1 MNQHLDAALNLT
13 KGSTIWL
20 SHMSEKSVWLFI
32 FILLYAAYCFFWG
45 VRGSRYNSDNPEN
58 YYLANRSISS
68 WVFFFAATAATFAG
82 LTVISQASL
91 IYHDGF
97 QYVGTAFIAITVP
110 LGSIFFFKRQWMLSR
125 KFGYITPGEMYY
137 DYYKSNAIRIIS
149 VLVTFFFAV
158 PLLAVLFGATGYLV
172 NILTGE
178 YVSREL
184 GMWVIST
191 IVLFYVTR
199 GGFKSIFSVGVVQS
213 WLYFLTVIILGLIT
227 YSLIGDFESFGKSL
241 AKIAS
246 SKVSF
251 WGNTNGYGGGDY
263 NGYFALPGVI
273 QWVAGLGKNEAIG
286 GPWTAMMIFT
296 FTISFMGIILS
307 PSFSMLSYTAKHPK
321 VFSYY
326 QIWGSAVVVGLLL
339 FIFTTFQGIGAS
351 LLGANAEINSS
362 GLSIDKLLP
371 EISNN
376 DHSSIVYHIMNLMDN
391 HALWLTGLL
400 AVGLI
405 AALQSTAASLLMTSG
420 SIITR
425 DFYKAYVD
433 QNMNWE
439 KERRA
444 ARIIMM
450 LIFLASLYLATFAK
464 PAMIIFSGI
473 SISIAFQFLIVLL
486 GLVWFPWITRGAAIS
501 GIIIGIII
509 VILTETIGQQISGNR
524 LPWGRWPLTIHSGVW
539 GLLFNVFICFS
550 VSAFSSIIK
559 MDNDRDYRQK
569 FHNFLDENMGLHP
582 SRTKLRS
589 FAYVIA
595 LIWLFFGVGPGQV
608 LGNNFFGAPDAGYD
622 SWILKIPSLWG
633 YQLIWWFF
641 GIGLIWFLA
650 SKMDLSTLPNRPIQ
664 SGDLYKNPDEVSGEK
679 NYLDNL
685 GTGYGW
691 ILILIGLAIF
701 SIIFYVYYV

>member
-1 MNQHLDAALNLT
+1 
-13 KGSTIWL
+13 
-20 SHMSEKSVWLFI
+20 MSEKSVWLFL
-32 FILLYAAYCFFWG
+32 FILLYAAFCFFWG
-45 VRGSRYNSDNPEN
+45 VRGSKFNSENPDK
-58 YYLANRSISS
+58 YYLADKKVSS

-82 LTVISQASL
+82 LTIISQSSL
-91 IYHDGF
+91 IFNDGF

-110 LGSIFFFKRQWMLSR
+110 LGSLFFFKRQWMLSR
-125 KFGYITPGEMYY
+125 KFGYITPGEMYF
-137 DYYKSNAIRIIS
+137 DYYKSDTLRIIT
-149 VLVTFFFAV
+149 VLVTFFVAI
-158 PLLAVLFGATGYLV
+158 PLLAVFFGATGFLV
-172 NILTGE
+172 NVLSDGYI
-178 YVSREL
+178 SRDL

-199 GGFKSIFSVGVVQS
+199 GGFKSVVSVGVVQS
-213 WLYFLTVIILGLIT
+213 WLYFITAIILGLII
-227 YSLIGDFESFGKSL
+227 YYFVGNFEVFGQALSKL
-241 AKIAS
+241 AS
-246 SKVSF
+246 SSISN

-273 QWVAGLGKNEAIG
+273 QWVGGLGKNSAVG

-296 FTISFMGIILS
+296 FTLSFMGVVLS
-307 PSFSMLSYTAKHPK
+307 PSFSMWSYSAKHPK

-326 QIWGSAVVVGLLL
+326 QVWGSAVAIGFIL
-339 FIFTTFQGIGAS
+339 FIFSTYQGIGAS
-351 LLGANAEINSS
+351 LLGANSEINNS
-362 GLSIDKLLP
+362 GLSINTVLP
-371 EISNN
+371 ELSQKNHTLLIYN
-376 DHSSIVYHIMNLMDN
+376 IINLMDN
-391 HALWLTGLL
+391 SALWLTGLL
-400 AVGLI
+400 AVGVI
-405 AALQSTAASLLMTSG
+405 AAIQSTSAAFLMTSG

-425 DFYKAYVD
+425 DLYKTYV
-433 QNMNWE
+433 NKNITWKNE
-439 KERRA
+439 LVAVRL
-444 ARIIMM
+444 ITM

-464 PAMIIFSGI
+464 PAMVIFSGI

-539 GLLFNVFICFS
+539 GLIFNVFICFS
-550 VSAFSSIIK
+550 VSAFSVLAKI
-559 MDNDRDYRQK
+559 DTDREHRQK
-569 FHNFLDENMGLHP
+569 FHDFLNDHMGLHP

-595 LIWLFFGVGPGQV
+595 LIWLFFGAGPGQV
-608 LGNNFFGAPDAGYD
+608 LGNNFFGDPGGGYEA
-622 SWILKIPSLWG
+622 WILKIPSIWG

-664 SGDLYKNPDEVSGEK
+664 ANDLHKQPDEVLGEV
-679 NYLDNL
+679 NYIDKL

-691 ILILIGLAIF
+691 ILILIGIAIF
-701 SIIFYVYYV
+701 TIIFYVYFV

>member
-1 MNQHLDAALNLT
+1 
-13 KGSTIWL
+13 
-20 SHMSEKSVWLFI
+20 MSEKSVWLFL
-32 FILLYAAYCFFWG
+32 FILLYAAFCFFWG
-45 VRGSRYNSDNPEN
+45 VRGSKFNSENPDK
-58 YYLANRSISS
+58 YYLADKKVSS

-82 LTVISQASL
+82 LTIISQSSL
-91 IYHDGF
+91 IFNDGF

-110 LGSIFFFKRQWMLSR
+110 LGSLFFFKRQWMLSR
-125 KFGYITPGEMYY
+125 KFGYITPGEMYF
-137 DYYKSNAIRIIS
+137 DYYKSDTLRIIT
-149 VLVTFFFAV
+149 VLVTFFVAI
-158 PLLAVLFGATGYLV
+158 PLLAVFFGATGFLV
-172 NILTGE
+172 NVLSDGYI
-178 YVSREL
+178 SRDL

-199 GGFKSIFSVGVVQS
+199 GGFKSVVSVGVVQS
-213 WLYFLTVIILGLIT
+213 WLYFITVIILGLII
-227 YSLIGDFESFGKSL
+227 YYFVGNFEVFGQALSKL
-241 AKIAS
+241 AS
-246 SKVSF
+246 SSISN

-273 QWVAGLGKNEAIG
+273 QWVGGLGKNSAVG

-296 FTISFMGIILS
+296 FTLSFMGVVLS
-307 PSFSMLSYTAKHPK
+307 PSFSMWSYSAKHPK

-326 QIWGSAVVVGLLL
+326 QVWGSAVAIGFIL
-339 FIFTTFQGIGAS
+339 FIFSTYQGIGAS
-351 LLGANAEINSS
+351 LLGANSEINNS
-362 GLSIDKLLP
+362 GLSINTVLP
-371 EISNN
+371 ELSQK
-376 DHSSIVYHIMNLMDN
+376 DHTLLIYNIINLMDN
-391 HALWLTGLL
+391 SALWLTGLL
-400 AVGLI
+400 AVGVI
-405 AALQSTAASLLMTSG
+405 AAIQSTSAAFLMTSG

-425 DFYKAYVD
+425 DLYKTYV
-433 QNMNWE
+433 NKNITWKNE
-439 KERRA
+439 LVAVRL
-444 ARIIMM
+444 ITM

-464 PAMIIFSGI
+464 PAMVIFSGI

-539 GLLFNVFICFS
+539 GLIFNVFICFS
-550 VSAFSSIIK
+550 VSAFSVLAKI
-559 MDNDRDYRQK
+559 DTDREHRQK
-569 FHNFLDENMGLHP
+569 FHDFLNDHMGLHP

-595 LIWLFFGVGPGQV
+595 LIWLFFGAGPGQV
-608 LGNNFFGAPDAGYD
+608 LGNNFFGDPGGGYEA
-622 SWILKIPSLWG
+622 WILKIPSIWG

-664 SGDLYKNPDEVSGEK
+664 ANDLHKQPDEVLGEV
-679 NYLDNL
+679 NYIDKL

-691 ILILIGLAIF
+691 ILILIGIAILT
-701 SIIFYVYYV
+701 IIFYVYFV

>member
-1 MNQHLDAALNLT
+1 
-13 KGSTIWL
+13 
-20 SHMSEKSVWLFI
+20 MSEKSVWLFI

-58 YYLANRSISS
+58 YYLANRNISS
-68 WVFFFAATAATFAG
+68 WVFFFAATTATFAG
-82 LTVISQASL
+82 LTVISQTSL
-91 IYHDGF
+91 IFHDGF

-137 DYYKSNAIRIIS
+137 DYYKSDTIRIIS
-149 VLVTFFFAV
+149 VLVTFFFAI
-158 PLLAVLFGATGYLV
+158 PLLAVLFGATGYLINV
-172 NILTGE
+172 LTGE

-184 GMWVIST
+184 GMWVISI

-199 GGFKSIFSVGVVQS
+199 GGLKSIFSVGVVQS

-227 YSLIGDFESFGKSL
+227 YSFIGDFETFGKSL
-241 AKIAS
+241 AKIANT
-246 SKVSF
+246 KISF

-263 NGYFALPGVI
+263 NSYFALPGVI

-296 FTISFMGIILS
+296 FTISFMGIVLS

-326 QIWGSAVVVGLLL
+326 QIWGSAVIVGLLL

-351 LLGANAEINSS
+351 LLGASAEINSN
-362 GLSIDKLLP
+362 GLFVNKLLP
-371 EISNN
+371 EISSK
-376 DHSSIVYHIMNLMDN
+376 DHSSIIYHIIGLIDN
-391 HALWLTGLL
+391 HALWLTGFL
-400 AVGLI
+400 AIGLV
-405 AALQSTAASLLMTSG
+405 AALQSTAAALLMTSG
-420 SIITR
+420 SIVTR
-425 DFYKAYVD
+425 DFYKAYV
-433 QNMNWE
+433 NKNINWD

-501 GIIIGIII
+501 GIVIGIII

-550 VSAFSSIIK
+550 VSAFSSITKI
-559 MDNDRDYRQK
+559 DNDRDYRQK
-569 FHNFLDENMGLHP
+569 YHDFLNEHMGLHP

-608 LGNNFFGAPDAGYD
+608 LGNNFFGAPDSGYE

-650 SKMDLSTLPNRPIQ
+650 SKMDLSTLPNRAIQ
-664 SGDLYKNPDEVSGEK
+664 SGDLHKHPDEVSVEK

-691 ILILIGLAIF
+691 ILILIGIAIF
-701 SIIFYVYYV
+701 

>member
-1 MNQHLDAALNLT
+1 
-13 KGSTIWL
+13 
-20 SHMSEKSVWLFI
+20 MSEKSVWLFL
-32 FILLYAAYCFFWG
+32 FILLYAAFCFFWG
-45 VRGSRYNSDNPEN
+45 VRGSKFNSENPDK
-58 YYLANRSISS
+58 YYLADKKVSS

-82 LTVISQASL
+82 LTIISQSSL
-91 IYHDGF
+91 IFNDGF

-110 LGSIFFFKRQWMLSR
+110 LGSLFFFKRQWMLSR
-125 KFGYITPGEMYY
+125 KFGYITPGEMYF
-137 DYYKSNAIRIIS
+137 DYYKSDTLRIIT
-149 VLVTFFFAV
+149 VLVTFFVAI
-158 PLLAVLFGATGYLV
+158 PLLAVFFGATGFLV
-172 NILTGE
+172 NVLSDGYI
-178 YVSREL
+178 SRDL

-199 GGFKSIFSVGVVQS
+199 GGFKSVVSVGVVQS
-213 WLYFLTVIILGLIT
+213 WLYFITVIILGLII
-227 YSLIGDFESFGKSL
+227 YYFVGNFEVFGQALSKL
-241 AKIAS
+241 AS
-246 SKVSF
+246 SSISN

-273 QWVAGLGKNEAIG
+273 QWVGGLGKNSAVG

-296 FTISFMGIILS
+296 FTLSFMGVVLS
-307 PSFSMLSYTAKHPK
+307 PSFSMWSYSAKHPK

-326 QIWGSAVVVGLLL
+326 QVWGSAVAIGFIL
-339 FIFTTFQGIGAS
+339 FIFSTYQGIGAS
-351 LLGANAEINSS
+351 LLGANSEINNS
-362 GLSIDKLLP
+362 GLSINSVLP
-371 EISNN
+371 ELSQKNHTLLIYN
-376 DHSSIVYHIMNLMDN
+376 IINLMDN
-391 HALWLTGLL
+391 SALWLTGLL
-400 AVGLI
+400 AVGVI
-405 AALQSTAASLLMTSG
+405 AAIQSTSAAFLMTSG

-425 DFYKAYVD
+425 DLYKTYV
-433 QNMNWE
+433 NKNITWKNE
-439 KERRA
+439 LVAVRL
-444 ARIIMM
+444 ITM

-464 PAMIIFSGI
+464 PAMVIFSGI

-539 GLLFNVFICFS
+539 GLIFNVFICFS
-550 VSAFSSIIK
+550 VSAFSVLAKI
-559 MDNDRDYRQK
+559 DTDREHRQK
-569 FHNFLDENMGLHP
+569 FHDFLNDHMGLHP

-595 LIWLFFGVGPGQV
+595 LIWLFFGAGPGQV
-608 LGNNFFGAPDAGYD
+608 LGNNFFGDPGGGYEA
-622 SWILKIPSLWG
+622 WILKIPSIWG

-664 SGDLYKNPDEVSGEK
+664 ANDLHKQPDEVLGEV
-679 NYLDNL
+679 NYIDKL

-691 ILILIGLAIF
+691 ILILIGIAIF
-701 SIIFYVYYV
+701 TIIFYVYFV

>member
-1 MNQHLDAALNLT
+1 
-13 KGSTIWL
+13 
-20 SHMSEKSVWLFI
+20 MSEKSVWLFI

-58 YYLANRSISS
+58 YYLANRNISS
-68 WVFFFAATAATFAG
+68 WVFFFAATTATFAG
-82 LTVISQASL
+82 LTVISQTSL
-91 IYHDGF
+91 IFHDGF

-137 DYYKSNAIRIIS
+137 DYYKSDTIRIIS
-149 VLVTFFFAV
+149 VLVTFFFAI
-158 PLLAVLFGATGYLV
+158 PLLAVLFGATGYLINV
-172 NILTGE
+172 LTGE

-184 GMWVIST
+184 GMWVISI

-199 GGFKSIFSVGVVQS
+199 GGLKSIFSVGVVQS

-227 YSLIGDFESFGKSL
+227 YSFIGDFETFGKSL
-241 AKIAS
+241 AKIANT
-246 SKVSF
+246 KISF

-263 NGYFALPGVI
+263 NSYFALPGVI

-296 FTISFMGIILS
+296 FTISFMGIVLS

-321 VFSYY
+321 AFAYY
-326 QIWGSAVVVGLLL
+326 QIWGSAVIVGLLL

-351 LLGANAEINSS
+351 LLGASAEINSN
-362 GLSIDKLLP
+362 GLFVNKLLP
-371 EISNN
+371 EISSK
-376 DHSSIVYHIMNLMDN
+376 DHSSIIYHIIGLIDN
-391 HALWLTGLL
+391 HALWLTGFL
-400 AVGLI
+400 AIGLV
-405 AALQSTAASLLMTSG
+405 AALQSTAAALLMTSG
-420 SIITR
+420 SIVTR
-425 DFYKAYVD
+425 DFYKAYV
-433 QNMNWE
+433 NKNINWD

-501 GIIIGIII
+501 GIVIGIII

-550 VSAFSSIIK
+550 VSAFSSITKI
-559 MDNDRDYRQK
+559 DNDRDYRQK
-569 FHNFLDENMGLHP
+569 YHDFLNEHMGLHP

-608 LGNNFFGAPDAGYD
+608 LGNNFFGAPDSGYE

-650 SKMDLSTLPNRPIQ
+650 SKMDLSTLPNRAIQ
-664 SGDLYKNPDEVSGEK
+664 SGDLHKHPDEVSVEK

-691 ILILIGLAIF
+691 ILILIGIAIF

>member
-1 MNQHLDAALNLT
+1 
-13 KGSTIWL
+13 
-20 SHMSEKSVWLFI
+20 MSEKSVWLFL
-32 FILLYAAYCFFWG
+32 FILLYAAFCFFWG
-45 VRGSRYNSDNPEN
+45 VRGSKFNSENPDK
-58 YYLANRSISS
+58 YYLADKKVSS

-82 LTVISQASL
+82 LTIISQSSL
-91 IYHDGF
+91 IFNDGF

-110 LGSIFFFKRQWMLSR
+110 LGSLFFFKRQWMLSR
-125 KFGYITPGEMYY
+125 KFGYITPGEMYF
-137 DYYKSNAIRIIS
+137 DYYKSDTLRIIT
-149 VLVTFFFAV
+149 VLVTFFVAI
-158 PLLAVLFGATGYLV
+158 PLLAVFFGATGFLV
-172 NILTGE
+172 NVLSDGYI
-178 YVSREL
+178 SRDL

-199 GGFKSIFSVGVVQS
+199 GGFKSVVSVGVVQS
-213 WLYFLTVIILGLIT
+213 WLYFITVIILGLII
-227 YSLIGDFESFGKSL
+227 YYFVGNFEIFGQALSKL
-241 AKIAS
+241 AS
-246 SKVSF
+246 SSISN

-273 QWVAGLGKNEAIG
+273 QWVGGLGKNSAVG

-296 FTISFMGIILS
+296 FTLSFMGVVLS
-307 PSFSMLSYTAKHPK
+307 PSFSMWSYSAKHPK

-326 QIWGSAVVVGLLL
+326 QVWGSAVAIGFIL
-339 FIFTTFQGIGAS
+339 FIFSTYQGIGAS
-351 LLGANAEINSS
+351 LLGANSEINNS
-362 GLSIDKLLP
+362 GLSINTVLP
-371 EISNN
+371 ELSQK
-376 DHSSIVYHIMNLMDN
+376 DHTLLIYNIINLMDN
-391 HALWLTGLL
+391 SALWLTGLL
-400 AVGLI
+400 AVGVI
-405 AALQSTAASLLMTSG
+405 AAIQSTSAAFLMTSG

-425 DFYKAYVD
+425 DLYKTYV
-433 QNMNWE
+433 NKNITWKNE
-439 KERRA
+439 LVAVRL
-444 ARIIMM
+444 ITM

-464 PAMIIFSGI
+464 PAMVIFSGI

-539 GLLFNVFICFS
+539 GLIFNVFICFS
-550 VSAFSSIIK
+550 VSAFSALAKID
-559 MDNDRDYRQK
+559 MDREHRQK
-569 FHNFLDENMGLHP
+569 FHDFLNDHMGLHP

-595 LIWLFFGVGPGQV
+595 LIWLFFGAGPGQV
-608 LGNNFFGAPDAGYD
+608 LGNNFFGDPGGGYEA
-622 SWILKIPSLWG
+622 WILKIPSIWG

-664 SGDLYKNPDEVSGEK
+664 ANDLHKQPDEVLGEV
-679 NYLDNL
+679 NYIDKL

-691 ILILIGLAIF
+691 ILILIGIAILT
-701 SIIFYVYYV
+701 IIFYVFFV

>member
-1 MNQHLDAALNLT
+1 
-13 KGSTIWL
+13 
-20 SHMSEKSVWLFI
+20 MSEKSVWLFL
-32 FILLYAAYCFFWG
+32 FILLYAAFCFFWG
-45 VRGSRYNSDNPEN
+45 VRGSKFNSENPDK
-58 YYLANRSISS
+58 YYLADKKVSS

-82 LTVISQASL
+82 LTIISQSSL
-91 IYHDGF
+91 IFNDGF

-110 LGSIFFFKRQWMLSR
+110 LGSLFFFKRQWMLSR
-125 KFGYITPGEMYY
+125 KFGYITPGEMYF
-137 DYYKSNAIRIIS
+137 DYYKSDTLRIIT
-149 VLVTFFFAV
+149 VLVTFFVAI
-158 PLLAVLFGATGYLV
+158 PLLAVFFGATGFLV
-172 NILTGE
+172 NVLSDGYI
-178 YVSREL
+178 SRDL

-199 GGFKSIFSVGVVQS
+199 GGFKSVVSVGVVQS
-213 WLYFLTVIILGLIT
+213 WLYFITVIILGLII
-227 YSLIGDFESFGKSL
+227 YYFVGNFEIFGQALSKL
-241 AKIAS
+241 AS
-246 SKVSF
+246 SSISN

-273 QWVAGLGKNEAIG
+273 QWVGGLGKNSAVG

-296 FTISFMGIILS
+296 FTLSFMGVVLS
-307 PSFSMLSYTAKHPK
+307 PSFSMWSYSAKHPK

-326 QIWGSAVVVGLLL
+326 QVWGSAVAIGFIL
-339 FIFTTFQGIGAS
+339 FIFSTYQGIGAS
-351 LLGANAEINSS
+351 LLGANSEINNS
-362 GLSIDKLLP
+362 GLSINTVLP
-371 EISNN
+371 ELSQK
-376 DHSSIVYHIMNLMDN
+376 DHTLLIYNIINLMDN
-391 HALWLTGLL
+391 SALWLTGLL
-400 AVGLI
+400 AVGVI
-405 AALQSTAASLLMTSG
+405 AAIQSTSAAFLMTSG

-425 DFYKAYVD
+425 DLYKTYV
-433 QNMNWE
+433 NKNITWKNE
-439 KERRA
+439 LVAVRL
-444 ARIIMM
+444 ITM

-464 PAMIIFSGI
+464 PAMVIFSGI

-539 GLLFNVFICFS
+539 GLIFNVFICFS
-550 VSAFSSIIK
+550 VSAFSVLAKI
-559 MDNDRDYRQK
+559 DTDREHRQK
-569 FHNFLDENMGLHP
+569 FHDFLNDHMGLHP

-595 LIWLFFGVGPGQV
+595 LIWLFFGAGPGQV
-608 LGNNFFGAPDAGYD
+608 LGNNFFGDPGGGYEA
-622 SWILKIPSLWG
+622 WILKIPSIWG

-664 SGDLYKNPDEVSGEK
+664 ANDLHKQPDEVLGEV
-679 NYLDNL
+679 NYIDKL

-691 ILILIGLAIF
+691 ILILIGIAILT
-701 SIIFYVYYV
+701 IIFYVYFV

>member
-1 MNQHLDAALNLT
+1 
-13 KGSTIWL
+13 
-20 SHMSEKSVWLFI
+20 MSEKSVWLFL
-32 FILLYAAYCFFWG
+32 FILLYAAFCFFWG
-45 VRGSRYNSDNPEN
+45 VRGSKFNSENPDK
-58 YYLANRSISS
+58 YYLADKKVSS

-82 LTVISQASL
+82 LTIISQSSL
-91 IYHDGF
+91 IFNDGF

-110 LGSIFFFKRQWMLSR
+110 LGSLFFFKRQWMLSR
-125 KFGYITPGEMYY
+125 KFGYITPGEMYF
-137 DYYKSNAIRIIS
+137 DYYKSDTLRIIT
-149 VLVTFFFAV
+149 VLVTFFVAI
-158 PLLAVLFGATGYLV
+158 PLLAVFFGATGFLV
-172 NILTGE
+172 NVLSDGYI
-178 YVSREL
+178 SRDL

-199 GGFKSIFSVGVVQS
+199 GGFKSVVSVGVVQS
-213 WLYFLTVIILGLIT
+213 WLYFITVIILGLII
-227 YSLIGDFESFGKSL
+227 YYFVGNFEIFGEALSKL
-241 AKIAS
+241 AS
-246 SKVSF
+246 SSISN

-273 QWVAGLGKNEAIG
+273 QWVGGLGKNSAVG

-296 FTISFMGIILS
+296 FTLSFMGVVLS
-307 PSFSMLSYTAKHPK
+307 PSFSMWSYSAKHPK

-326 QIWGSAVVVGLLL
+326 QVWGSAVAIGFIL
-339 FIFTTFQGIGAS
+339 FIFSTYQGIGAS
-351 LLGANAEINSS
+351 LLGANSEINNS
-362 GLSIDKLLP
+362 GLSINTVLP
-371 EISNN
+371 ELSQK
-376 DHSSIVYHIMNLMDN
+376 DHTLLIYNIINLMDN
-391 HALWLTGLL
+391 SALWLTGLL
-400 AVGLI
+400 AVGVI
-405 AALQSTAASLLMTSG
+405 AAIQSTSAAFLMTSG

-425 DFYKAYVD
+425 DLYKTYV
-433 QNMNWE
+433 NKNITWKNE
-439 KERRA
+439 LVAVRL
-444 ARIIMM
+444 ITM

-464 PAMIIFSGI
+464 PAMVIFSGI

-539 GLLFNVFICFS
+539 GLIFNVFICFS
-550 VSAFSSIIK
+550 VSAFSALAKID
-559 MDNDRDYRQK
+559 MDREHRQK
-569 FHNFLDENMGLHP
+569 FHDFLNDHMGLHP

-595 LIWLFFGVGPGQV
+595 LIWLFFGAGPGQV
-608 LGNNFFGAPDAGYD
+608 LGNNFFGDPGGGYEA
-622 SWILKIPSLWG
+622 WILKIPSIWG

-664 SGDLYKNPDEVSGEK
+664 ANDLHKQPDEVLGEV
-679 NYLDNL
+679 NYIDKL

-691 ILILIGLAIF
+691 ILILIGIAILT
-701 SIIFYVYYV
+701 IIFYVYFV

>member
-1 MNQHLDAALNLT
+1 
-13 KGSTIWL
+13 
-20 SHMSEKSVWLFI
+20 MSEKSVWLFI

-58 YYLANRSISS
+58 YYLANRNISS
-68 WVFFFAATAATFAG
+68 WVFFFAATTATFAG
-82 LTVISQASL
+82 LTVISQTSL
-91 IYHDGF
+91 IFHDGF

-137 DYYKSNAIRIIS
+137 DYYKSDTIRIIS
-149 VLVTFFFAV
+149 VLVTFFFAI
-158 PLLAVLFGATGYLV
+158 PLLAVLFGATGYLINV
-172 NILTGE
+172 LTGE

-184 GMWVIST
+184 GMWVISI

-199 GGFKSIFSVGVVQS
+199 GGLKSIFSVGVVQS

-227 YSLIGDFESFGKSL
+227 YSFIGDFETFGKSL
-241 AKIAS
+241 AKIANT
-246 SKVSF
+246 KISF

-263 NGYFALPGVI
+263 NSYFALPGVI

-296 FTISFMGIILS
+296 FTISFMGIVLS

-326 QIWGSAVVVGLLL
+326 QIWGSAVIVGLLL

-351 LLGANAEINSS
+351 LLGASAEINSN
-362 GLSIDKLLP
+362 GLFVNKLLP
-371 EISNN
+371 EISSK
-376 DHSSIVYHIMNLMDN
+376 DHSSIIYHIIGLIDN
-391 HALWLTGLL
+391 HALWLTGFL
-400 AVGLI
+400 AIGLV
-405 AALQSTAASLLMTSG
+405 AALQSTAAALLMTSG
-420 SIITR
+420 SIVTR
-425 DFYKAYVD
+425 DFYKAYV
-433 QNMNWE
+433 NKNINWD

-501 GIIIGIII
+501 GIVIGIII

-550 VSAFSSIIK
+550 VSAFSSITKI
-559 MDNDRDYRQK
+559 DNDRDYRQK
-569 FHNFLDENMGLHP
+569 YHDFLNEHMGLHP

-608 LGNNFFGAPDAGYD
+608 LGNNFFGAPDSGYE

-650 SKMDLSTLPNRPIQ
+650 SKMDLSTLPNRAIQ
-664 SGDLYKNPDEVSGEK
+664 SGDLHKHPDEVSVEK

>member
-1 MNQHLDAALNLT
+1 
-13 KGSTIWL
+13 
-20 SHMSEKSVWLFI
+20 MSEKSVWLFL
-32 FILLYAAYCFFWG
+32 FILLYAAFCFFWG
-45 VRGSRYNSDNPEN
+45 VRGSKFNSENPDK
-58 YYLANRSISS
+58 YYLADKKVSS

-82 LTVISQASL
+82 LTIISQSSL
-91 IYHDGF
+91 IFNDGF

-110 LGSIFFFKRQWMLSR
+110 LGSLFFFKRQWMLSR
-125 KFGYITPGEMYY
+125 KFGYITPGEMYF
-137 DYYKSNAIRIIS
+137 DYYKSDTLRIIT
-149 VLVTFFFAV
+149 VLVTFFVAI
-158 PLLAVLFGATGYLV
+158 PLLAVFFGATGFLV
-172 NILTGE
+172 NVLSDGYI
-178 YVSREL
+178 SRDL

-199 GGFKSIFSVGVVQS
+199 GGFKSVVSVGVVQS
-213 WLYFLTVIILGLIT
+213 WLYFITVIIFGLII
-227 YSLIGDFESFGKSL
+227 YYFVGNFEIFGQALSKL
-241 AKIAS
+241 AS
-246 SKVSF
+246 SSISN

-273 QWVAGLGKNEAIG
+273 QWVGGLGKNSAVG

-296 FTISFMGIILS
+296 FTLSFMGVVLS
-307 PSFSMLSYTAKHPK
+307 PSFSMWSYSAKHPK

-326 QIWGSAVVVGLLL
+326 QVWGSAVAIGFIL
-339 FIFTTFQGIGAS
+339 FIFSTYQGIGAS
-351 LLGANAEINSS
+351 LLGANSEINNS
-362 GLSIDKLLP
+362 GLSINTVLP
-371 EISNN
+371 ELSQK
-376 DHSSIVYHIMNLMDN
+376 DHTLLIYNIINLMDN
-391 HALWLTGLL
+391 SALWLTGLL
-400 AVGLI
+400 AVGVI
-405 AALQSTAASLLMTSG
+405 AAIQSTSAAFLMTSG

-425 DFYKAYVD
+425 DLYKTYV
-433 QNMNWE
+433 NKNITWKNE
-439 KERRA
+439 LVAVRL
-444 ARIIMM
+444 ITM

-464 PAMIIFSGI
+464 PAMVIFSGI

-539 GLLFNVFICFS
+539 GLIFNVFICFS
-550 VSAFSSIIK
+550 VSAFSALAKID
-559 MDNDRDYRQK
+559 MDREHRQK
-569 FHNFLDENMGLHP
+569 FHDFLNDHMGLHP

-595 LIWLFFGVGPGQV
+595 LIWLFFGAGPGQV
-608 LGNNFFGAPDAGYD
+608 LGNNFFGDPGGGYEA
-622 SWILKIPSLWG
+622 WILKIPSIWG

-664 SGDLYKNPDEVSGEK
+664 ANDLHKQPDEVLGEV
-679 NYLDNL
+679 NYIDKL

-691 ILILIGLAIF
+691 ILILIGIAILT
-701 SIIFYVYYV
+701 IIFYVYFV

>member
-1 MNQHLDAALNLT
+1 
-13 KGSTIWL
+13 
-20 SHMSEKSVWLFI
+20 MSEKSVWLFI

-58 YYLANRSISS
+58 YYLANRNISS

-82 LTVISQASL
+82 LTVVSQTSL

-137 DYYKSNAIRIIS
+137 DYYQSDTIRIIS

-227 YSLIGDFESFGKSL
+227 YSFIGDIEIFGKSL

-246 SKVSF
+246 SKISF

-263 NGYFALPGVI
+263 NSYFALPGVI
-273 QWVAGLGKNEAIG
+273 QWVAGLGKNEAVG

-351 LLGANAEINSS
+351 LLGANAEVNSN
-362 GLSIDKLLP
+362 GFSIDKLLP
-371 EISNN
+371 EISNS

-425 DFYKAYVD
+425 DFYKAYVN
-433 QNMNWE
+433 QNMSWE

-524 LPWGRWPLTIHSGVW
+524 LPWGRWPLTIHSGIW

-559 MDNDRDYRQK
+559 IDNDRDYRQK
-569 FHNFLDENMGLHP
+569 FHNFLNENMGLHP

-589 FAYVIA
+589 FAYVIT

-664 SGDLYKNPDEVSGEK
+664 SGDLYKHPDEVSGEK

>member
-1 MNQHLDAALNLT
+1 
-13 KGSTIWL
+13 
-20 SHMSEKSVWLFI
+20 MSEKSVWLFI
-32 FILLYAAYCFFWG
+32 FILLYSAYCFFWG
-45 VRGSRYNSDNPEN
+45 VRGSRYNSTNPED
-58 YYLANRSISS
+58 YYLANRNISS

-82 LTVISQASL
+82 LTVISQTSL

-137 DYYKSNAIRIIS
+137 DYYKSDTIRIIS

-158 PLLAVLFGATGYLV
+158 PLLAVLFGATGYLI
-172 NILTGE
+172 NILTAE

-199 GGFKSIFSVGVVQS
+199 GGFKSIFSVGVLQS

-227 YSLIGDFESFGKSL
+227 YSFIGDFESFGKSL

-246 SKVSF
+246 SKISF

-273 QWVAGLGKNEAIG
+273 QWVAGLGKNEAVG

-339 FIFTTFQGIGAS
+339 FIFTTFQGIGS
-351 LLGANAEINSS
+351 NLLGANAEINSN
-362 GLSIDKLLP
+362 GLSLSNLLP
-371 EISNN
+371 EVSNKEHTILIYN
-376 DHSSIVYHIMNLMDN
+376 IINLMDK
-391 HALWLTGLL
+391 HALWLTGFL
-400 AVGLI
+400 AVGII
-405 AALQSTAASLLMTSG
+405 AALQSTAAALLMTSG

-425 DFYKAYVD
+425 DLYKTYV
-433 QNMNWE
+433 NKNISWKKE
-439 KERRA
+439 KVA

-464 PAMIIFSGI
+464 PAMVIFSGI
-473 SISIAFQFLIVLL
+473 AISIAFQFLIVLL
-486 GLVWFPWITRGAAIS
+486 GLVWFPWITRGAAIY
-501 GIIIGIII
+501 GLIIGIII
-509 VILTETIGQQISGNR
+509 VILTETIGQQITGNR
-524 LPWGRWPLTIHSGVW
+524 LPWGRWPLTIHSGIW
-539 GLLFNVFICFS
+539 GLIFNVFLCFS
-550 VSAFSSIIK
+550 ISAFSSITKI
-559 MDNDRDYRQK
+559 DNYRSHREK
-569 FHNFLDENMGLHP
+569 FHNFLNEHMGLHP

-595 LIWLFFGVGPGQV
+595 LIWLFFGIGPGQV
-608 LGNNFFGAPDAGYD
+608 LGNNFFGEPGAGYD
-622 SWILKIPSLWG
+622 SWILKIPSIWG
-633 YQLIWWFF
+633 YQLIWWFL
-641 GIGLIWFLA
+641 GIGLIWFLG
-650 SKMDLSTLPNRPIQ
+650 SKMDLSTLPNKPIQ
-664 SGDLYKNPDEVSGEK
+664 ANDLYKSPEEISGED
-679 NYLDNL
+679 NYIDKV

-691 ILILIGLAIF
+691 ILILIGMAIF
-701 SIIFYVYYV
+701 SIIFYTFFV

>member
-1 MNQHLDAALNLT
+1 
-13 KGSTIWL
+13 
-20 SHMSEKSVWLFI
+20 MSEKSVWLFL
-32 FILLYAAYCFFWG
+32 FILLYAAFCFFWG
-45 VRGSRYNSDNPEN
+45 VRGSKFNSENPDK
-58 YYLANRSISS
+58 YYLADKKVSS

-82 LTVISQASL
+82 FTIISQSSL
-91 IYHDGF
+91 IFNDGF

-110 LGSIFFFKRQWMLSR
+110 LGSLFFFKRQWMLSR
-125 KFGYITPGEMYY
+125 KFGYITPGEMYF
-137 DYYKSNAIRIIS
+137 DYYKSDTLRIIT
-149 VLVTFFFAV
+149 VLVTFFVAI
-158 PLLAVLFGATGYLV
+158 PLLAVFFGATGFLV
-172 NILTGE
+172 NVLSDGYI
-178 YVSREL
+178 SRDL

-199 GGFKSIFSVGVVQS
+199 GGFKSVVSVGVVQS
-213 WLYFLTVIILGLIT
+213 WLYFITVIILGLII
-227 YSLIGDFESFGKSL
+227 YYFVGNFEVFGQALSKL
-241 AKIAS
+241 ASTSIS
-246 SKVSF
+246 N

-273 QWVAGLGKNEAIG
+273 QWVGGLGKNSAVG

-296 FTISFMGIILS
+296 FTLSFMGVVLS
-307 PSFSMLSYTAKHPK
+307 PSFSMWSYSAKHPK

-326 QIWGSAVVVGLLL
+326 QVWGSAVAIGFIL
-339 FIFTTFQGIGAS
+339 FIFSTYQGIGAS
-351 LLGANAEINSS
+351 LLGANSEINNS
-362 GLSIDKLLP
+362 GLSINTVLP
-371 EISNN
+371 ELSQK
-376 DHSSIVYHIMNLMDN
+376 DHTLLIYNIINLMDN
-391 HALWLTGLL
+391 SALWLTGLL
-400 AVGLI
+400 AVGVI
-405 AALQSTAASLLMTSG
+405 AAIQSTSAAFLMTSG

-425 DFYKAYVD
+425 DLYKTYV
-433 QNMNWE
+433 NKNITWKNE
-439 KERRA
+439 LVAVRL
-444 ARIIMM
+444 ITM

-464 PAMIIFSGI
+464 PAMVIFSGI

-539 GLLFNVFICFS
+539 GLIFNVFICFS
-550 VSAFSSIIK
+550 VSAFSVLAKI
-559 MDNDRDYRQK
+559 DTDREHRQK
-569 FHNFLDENMGLHP
+569 FHDFLNDHMGLHP

-595 LIWLFFGVGPGQV
+595 LIWLFFGAGPGQV
-608 LGNNFFGAPDAGYD
+608 LGNNFFGDPGGGYEA
-622 SWILKIPSLWG
+622 WILKIPSIWG

-664 SGDLYKNPDEVSGEK
+664 ANDLHKQPDEVLGEV
-679 NYLDNL
+679 NYIDKL

-691 ILILIGLAIF
+691 ILILIGIAIF
-701 SIIFYVYYV
+701 SIVFYVYFV